1 MRTTALLLI
10 VAAAAVSACNIVNP
24 DRKRTERQPAYLRYA
39 GLSELL
45 VAPDTVTAGATF
57 DVSVR
62 TFGGGCVD
70 PGDTEIAVVGRVVE
84 LRPFD
89 IFTTHLP
96 RGFACPD
103 NLALY
108 THTVSLRID
117 QTGAATIRAI
127 GRAGPGDTAAIV
139 ERALFVR

>member
-1 MRTTALLLI
+1 MRTTTLVVI
-10 VAAAAVSACNIVNP
+10 VTAAAVSACNIVNP
-24 DRKRTERQPAYLRYA
+24 DRKRTEREAAYLRYG

-45 VAPDTVTAGATF
+45 VAPDTVTAGTPF

-70 PGDTEIAVVGRVVE
+70 PGDTEVAVVGRVVE

-96 RGFACPD
+96 QGFVCPA
-103 NLALY
+103 NLAVY
-108 THTVSLRID
+108 THTVSVRID
-117 QTGAATIRAI
+117 QSGTATLRAI
-127 GRAGPGDTAAIV
+127 GRADPGDTAATV
-139 ERALFVR
+139 ERVVFVR

>member
-1 MRTTALLLI
+1 VRATTLLLL
-10 VAAAAVSACNIVNP
+10 VVAVSACNIVNP
-24 DRKRTERQPAYLRYA
+24 DRKRTEREAAYLRYA
-39 GLSELL
+39 GFSELL
-45 VAPDTVTAGATF
+45 VAPDTVTAGTPF

-70 PGDTEIAVVGRVVE
+70 QGDTEVAVVGRVVE

-96 RGFACPD
+96 QGYACPAI
-103 NLALY
+103 LALY

-117 QTGAATIRAI
+117 QAGTATLRAI
-127 GRAGPGDTAAIV
+127 GRASPGDTAATI
-139 ERALFVR
+139 ERTLFVR